1 MEENNGFDPSPN
13 QTIPID
19 PTWILCLSYP
29 VAGREHAVWREKQ
42 MLMNLW
48 FKTRWLSPVLFIK
61 NQNRGNFCEWRP
73 TWYKK
78 KVGFGSQITRW
89 IYRVIQLR
97 WMAIQPWCHYFHVH
111 GVSNLPARKLHLS
124 VLLYVLSVY
133 VILYV
138 FMWKHMKT
146 CKIYIYTC
154 VLFVV

>member
-1 MEENNGFDPSPN
+1 M
-13 QTIPID
+13 T
-19 PTWILCLSYP
+19 THVIL
-29 VAGREHAVWREKQ
+29 K
-42 MLMNLW
+42 
-48 FKTRWLSPVLFIK
+48 
-61 NQNRGNFCEWRP
+61 
-73 TWYKK
+73 KK

-146 CKIYIYTC
+146 CKIYIYMC
-154 VLFVV
+154 VVCRIVYAVPTDFRNSLRSLPPTQPKGQQRREVSDDLCYRSPASFAHFLGGTVVEGWLSCKRCWFCWQ